1 MNVLTLLKKDHDK
14 VKELLEE
21 VDSTTQ
27 RGVKKRSELLAT
39 IKEELSTHEIV
50 EEEIVYPAIAGRSK
64 EKDLVLEAYEEHN
77 VVDRIMKDIEG
88 VSPEDELW
96 IAKFAVM
103 KENIEHHIREEE
115 GKLFKVARDVFDRD
129 ELEELG
135 VEVMER
141 KEQVHSGMDA
151 RG

>member
-1 MNVLTLLKKDHDK
+1 MNVLTLLKQDHDR

-21 VDSTTQ
+21 GDSTTQ
-27 RGVKKRSELLAT
+27 RGVKRRTELLSL
-39 IKEELSTHEIV
+39 IKEDLSLHEIV
-50 EEEIVYPAIAGRSK
+50 EEEIIYPAIASRSK

-77 VVDRIMKDIEG
+77 VVDRIMKDLEG
-88 VSPEDELW
+88 VEPENELW
-96 IAKFAVM
+96 AAKFAVM

-115 GKLFKVARDVFDRD
+115 GKLFKIARDVFDRD
-129 ELEELG
+129 ELEQLG

-141 KEQVHSGMDA
+141 KEQVHSGMDS